1 MNSLNFDYQKRNLTT
16 QGLILKSCKPSDDAD
31 ADNK

>member
-1 MNSLNFDYQKRNLTT
+1 MNSLKFDYQKKKLTT
-16 QGLILKSCKPSDDAD
+16 QGLILKSRKPSDDAD